1 MDHPAIE
8 KMKSVLVGAAAEDIV
23 TCEAQLRVA
32 QLTADVAALDRLLA
46 DDLLFT
52 GPDGE
57 LSSKAEDLAAHGK
70 GVVRFLSHEP
80 EELRVRQIGN
90 DVAICAL
97 RARLVVDVAG
107 TSITGIYRYTRVW
120 SRDDGTWRVVAG
132 HVSEA
137 PQDDGTLVKLRRS
150 SVSALVYT
158 FLIIGTLFN
167 GRLI

>member
-1 MDHPAIE
+1 VDHPAIE
-8 KMKSVLVGAAAEDIV
+8 TMKAVLVGPAADDIV
-23 TCEAQLRVA
+23 TGEAQLRVA

-46 DDLLFT
+46 DELLFT

-57 LSSKAEDLAAHGK
+57 LSSKAEDLAAHGT

-80 EELRVRQIGN
+80 EELRIRQIGN

-97 RARLVVDVAG
+97 RARLSVEVAG
-107 TSITGIYRYTRVW
+107 TAISGTYRYTRVW
-120 SRDDGTWRVVAG
+120 SRDDGAWRVVAG
-132 HVSEA
+132 HVSEV
-137 PQDDGTLVKLRRS
+137 PQDDCKLVKIRRS

-167 GRLI
+167 GRLF